1 MSLKICCEQLSDARW
16 TELLPLIQQHQ
27 VVRLEDCGLTEG
39 RCRDLS
45 AMLRASPTLTE
56 LCLSNNELGDAGVHL
71 VLQGLQSPTCKIQS
85 LSLPYCGLTETGC
98 GVLPSVLPS
107 MPTLRE
113 LRLSGNQLGDGGLR
127 LLAEG
132 LMGTQCH
139 LEKLQLDYC
148 GLSDASCEPL
158 ASMLRAKSSIKELV
172 MSNNDIHEAGIRT
185 LLRGLKDSAC
195 PLETLWLE
203 NCGVTAA
210 SCKELCDVLA
220 AKPSLQDLDLG
231 NNRLGDV
238 GIAALCSC
246 LLHPS
251 CRLKKLWLWECDI
264 TAGGCRDLCQVLRAK
279 QSLKALSLML
289 NGLGDEG
296 ARLLCE
302 ALQAPTCQ
310 LECLWVKE
318 CSFTAACCPYFRSV
332 LAQNKFLT
340 ELQLSEN
347 NLGDSGVQEL
357 CQALGQPHSVLQVLG
372 LGDCNLTS
380 SSCSNLALVLLA
392 CHSLRELD
400 LSNNGL
406 GDPGILQLVEGLRQP
421 TCALECLFLFDVY
434 LSDDMRDQLEALERE
449 KPSLKII
456 S

>member
-1 MSLKICCEQLSDARW
+1 MSLEIRCEQLSDTRW

-27 VVRLEDCGLTEG
+27 VVRLQDCGLTEE
-39 RCRDLS
+39 RCRDISS
-45 AMLRASPTLTE
+45 ALQANPTLIE
-56 LCLSNNELGDAGVHL
+56 LCLSTNELGDAGVHL

-98 GVLPSVLPS
+98 GILPSVLPS

-113 LRLSGNQLGDGGLR
+113 LRLSGNSLGDGGLR
-127 LLAEG
+127 LLSRG
-132 LMGTQCH
+132 LLDAQCH
-139 LEKLQLDYC
+139 LEKLHLDYC
-148 GLSDASCEPL
+148 SLSDASCEPL
-158 ASMLRAKSSIKELV
+158 ASMLRAKTNIKKLV
-172 MSNNDIHEAGIRT
+172 MSNNDIHEAGIRM
-185 LLRGLKDSAC
+185 LLSGLKDSAC

-210 SCKELCDVLA
+210 TCKDLCDVVA

-231 NNRLGDV
+231 NNRLGDAGLAV
-238 GIAALCSC
+238 LCSQ

-251 CRLKKLWLWECDI
+251 CRLRKLWLWECDI
-264 TAGGCRDLCQVLRAK
+264 TTEGCKNLCQVLMAK

-289 NGLGDEG
+289 NRLGDEG

-302 ALQAPTCQ
+302 ALREPTCQ

-318 CSFTAACCPYFRSV
+318 CGFTAACCPYFREV

-340 ELQLSEN
+340 ELLLSEN
-347 NLGDSGVQEL
+347 NLGNTGVQEL
-357 CQALGQPHSVLQVLG
+357 CQALCQPGSVLQVLE
-372 LGDCNLTS
+372 LVDCNLTN

-406 GDPGILQLVEGLRQP
+406 GDPGVLQLVESLRQP
-421 TCALECLFLFDVY
+421 SCTLECLLLFDIYV
-434 LSDDMRDQLEALERE
+434 SDEVRDQLEALEKE
-449 KPSLKII
+449 KPPLRII